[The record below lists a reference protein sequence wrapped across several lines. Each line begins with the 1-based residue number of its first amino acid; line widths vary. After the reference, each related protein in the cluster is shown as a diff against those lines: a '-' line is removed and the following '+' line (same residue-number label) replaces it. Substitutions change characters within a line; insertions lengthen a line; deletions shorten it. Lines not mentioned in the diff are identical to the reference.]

1 MRGNRAGRD
10 SSHRAVLLLVITAAL
25 WSTSG
30 FLVKLIHW
38 SPINIAAARSLIAL
52 PVVWLAVRTVQFRW
66 SLSQLAAAGAYAGTV
81 VFFVLATK
89 MTTAANAIVLQ
100 YSAPLYVA
108 ILSAWIVG
116 EKPTVFDWMSVLIVC
131 AGMVLF
137 FFDRL
142 ESGQLLGNVL
152 GIVSGICFGLTALLL
167 RKQKDAA
174 PMESIVIGNGIAVLL
189 CLPFVQWTLPPS
201 DAWLPLVL
209 LGVFQL
215 GLPYVLYSIAIRSV
229 RALEA
234 VLIPM
239 LEPLMNPIW
248 TYLAVGEV
256 PGPYAVA
263 GGSMILVTL
272 AIRAWRSVRRTA
284 VRLKQSARGKVV

>member
-1 MRGNRAGRD
+1 M
-10 SSHRAVLLLVITAAL
+10 LLLIVTAVL

-52 PVVWLAVRTVQFRW
+52 PVVWLAVRTVRFRW
-66 SLSQLAAAGAYAGTV
+66 SLFQLAAAGAYAGTV

>member
-1 MRGNRAGRD
+1 M
-10 SSHRAVLLLVITAAL
+10 LLLVITAAL

-52 PVVWLAVRTVQFRW
+52 PVVWLAVRTVRFRW
-66 SLSQLAAAGAYAGTV
+66 SFFQLAAAGAYAGTV

-116 EKPTVFDWMSVLIVC
+116 EKPTVFDWVSVLIVC

-174 PMESIVIGNGIAVLL
+174 PMESILIGNGIAVLL

-229 RALEA
+229 SALEA

-272 AIRAWRSVRRTA
+272 AIRAWWSVRRTA
-284 VRLKQSARGKVV
+284 VRLEQSVRGKAV

>member
-1 MRGNRAGRD
+1 M
-10 SSHRAVLLLVITAAL
+10 LLLVITAAL

>member
-1 MRGNRAGRD
+1 M
-10 SSHRAVLLLVITAAL
+10 LLLVITAAL

-52 PVVWLAVRTVQFRW
+52 PVVWLAVRTVRFRW
-66 SLSQLAAAGAYAGTV
+66 SLFQLAAAGAYAGTV

-116 EKPTVFDWMSVLIVC
+116 EKPTVFDWVSVLIVC

-174 PMESIVIGNGIAVLL
+174 PMESILIGNGIAVLL

-229 RALEA
+229 SALEA

-256 PGPYAVA
+256 PGPYAVV

-272 AIRAWRSVRRTA
+272 AIRAWWSVRRTA
-284 VRLKQSARGKVV
+284 VRLEQSVRGKAV

>member
-1 MRGNRAGRD
+1 
-10 SSHRAVLLLVITAAL
+10 VLLLVITAAL

-52 PVVWLAVRTVQFRW
+52 PVVWLAVRTVRFRW
-66 SLSQLAAAGAYAGTV
+66 SFFQLAAAGAYAGTV

-116 EKPTVFDWMSVLIVC
+116 EKPTVFDWVSVLIVC

-174 PMESIVIGNGIAVLL
+174 PMESILIGNGIAVLL

-229 RALEA
+229 SALEA

-272 AIRAWRSVRRTA
+272 AIRAWWSVRRTA
-284 VRLKQSARGKVV
+284 VRLEQSVRGKAV

>member
-1 MRGNRAGRD
+1 M
-10 SSHRAVLLLVITAAL
+10 LLVVITAAL

>member
-1 MRGNRAGRD
+1 M
-10 SSHRAVLLLVITAAL
+10 LLLVITAAL

-52 PVVWLAVRTVQFRW
+52 PVVWLAVRTVRFRW
-66 SLSQLAAAGAYAGTV
+66 SLFQLAAAGAYAGTV

-116 EKPTVFDWMSVLIVC
+116 EKPTVFDWVSVLIVC

-152 GIVSGICFGLTALLL
+152 GIASGICFGLTALLL

-209 LGVFQL
+209 LGVFRL

-263 GGSMILVTL
+263 GGAMILVTL
-272 AIRAWRSVRRTA
+272 AIRAWWSVRRTA
-284 VRLKQSARGKVV
+284 VRLEQSVRGKAV

>member
-1 MRGNRAGRD
+1 M
-10 SSHRAVLLLVITAAL
+10 LLLVITAAL

-272 AIRAWRSVRRTA
+272 AIRAWWSVRRTA